1 MPSITVVDCGY
12 VPIPPPSK
20 PLQLNISAAFQ
31 YYCMKIQPR
40 VDCNMILQPAKYYAL
55 NCKGGCAI
63 LITVV
68 DCGMCLFAPVKTIAV
83 EYLSG
88 ISILLH
94 GNSTACR
101 LLYDIETSQILRF
114 ELQRGLCNINYSVS
128 LWYVPI
134 PPLSKPLQLNISA
147 AFQYY
152 CMKIQ
157 PRVDCNM
164 ILKPSKYCA
173 SICKGGC
180 AISITVVDCGMCQF
194 RSLAVAITI
203 KSFNQA
209 CCHNHHHHHLVSS
222 PCS

>member
-40 VDCNMILQPAKYYAL
+40 VDCNMILKPVKYHAL

-68 DCGMCLFAPVKTIAV
+68 DCG
-83 EYLSG
+83 
-88 ISILLH
+88 
-94 GNSTACR
+94 
-101 LLYDIETSQILRF
+101 
-114 ELQRGLCNINYSVS
+114 
-128 LWYVPI
+128 YVPI
-134 PPLSKPLQLNISA
+134 PLPSKPLQLNISA

-152 CMKIQ
+152 YMTIQ
-157 PRVDCNM
+157 PHADCNM
-164 ILKPSKYCA
+164 ILKPTKYCA
-173 SICKGGC
+173 LICKGGC

-194 RSLAVAITI
+194 CSLAVATTI
-203 KSFNQA
+203 KSLNQA